1 MITIGFRF
9 LRRSASDFGGWVEGN
24 WLGRWVGLLAFA
36 LVVGV
41 SAQGPTPAPASPD
54 DRRIAPQD
62 LLLITIVGERDLQT
76 EFRVSSSGS
85 VFFPFVG
92 VVMAKD
98 LTPPEFAE
106 RLRQALMVDY
116 FVDPQVI
123 VTVKDYRQEFVY
135 VIGQVNRPGPVA
147 IPSERRID
155 ILEAIAFANGTTRLA
170 RNRVN
175 FTRNG
180 ATISLSIDDL
190 KKESDPNKKIWVQP
204 GDIIEVRESV
214 I

>member
-1 MITIGFRF
+1 MGFR
-9 LRRSASDFGGWVEGN
+9 A
-24 WLGRWVGLLAFA
+24 WLGILAVAFA
-36 LVVGV
+36 VT
-41 SAQGPTPAPASPD
+41 SHAQPAAPASATSPD

-92 VVMAKD
+92 AVTAKD

-106 RLRQALMVDY
+106 RLREALMKDY

-147 IPSERRID
+147 IPSERKID

-170 RNRVN
+170 RSRIN

-180 ATISLSIDDL
+180 VTTSLSIDDL

-204 GDIIEVRESV
+204 GDIIEVKESV

>member
-1 MITIGFRF
+1 M
-9 LRRSASDFGGWVEGN
+9 
-24 WLGRWVGLLAFA
+24 A
-36 LVVGV
+36 LVIGV
-41 SAQGPTPAPASPD
+41 SAQGPAAAPASPD

-92 VVMAKD
+92 AVMAKD

-180 ATISLSIDDL
+180 VTISLSIDDL

>member
-1 MITIGFRF
+1 MITIVFR
-9 LRRSASDFGGWVEGN
+9 S
-24 WLGRWVGLLAFA
+24 LLLLVCRNVSRGALA
-36 LVVGV
+36 KLNGLVVAAFFGCYAGLE
-41 SAQGPTPAPASPD
+41 AQAADSLPVTSD

-62 LLLITIVGERDLQT
+62 LLLITVVGERDLQT

-92 VVMAKD
+92 AVPAKD
-98 LTPPEFAE
+98 LTPPELAE
-106 RLRQALMVDY
+106 RLREVLMKDY

-170 RNRVN
+170 RSKIN
-175 FTRNG
+175 FTHNG
-180 ATISLSIDDL
+180 KTETLSIDDL
-190 KKESDPNKKIWVQP
+190 KKQADPDKKIWVQP
-204 GDIIEVRESV
+204 GDIIEVKESV
-214 I
+214 L

>member
-1 MITIGFRF
+1 M
-9 LRRSASDFGGWVEGN
+9 GGV
-24 WLGRWVGLLAFA
+24 VAAFA
-36 LVVGV
+36 V
-41 SAQGPTPAPASPD
+41 SLAAQSPAAPAASSD

-85 VFFPFVG
+85 ISFPFVG
-92 VVMAKD
+92 AVSAKD

-106 RLRQALMVDY
+106 RLRESLMKDY

-123 VTVKDYRQEFVY
+123 VTVKDYRPEFVY

-170 RNRVN
+170 RSKINY
-175 FTRNG
+175 THNG
-180 ATISLSIDDL
+180 TTVTLSIDDL

-204 GDIIEVRESV
+204 GDIIEVKESV